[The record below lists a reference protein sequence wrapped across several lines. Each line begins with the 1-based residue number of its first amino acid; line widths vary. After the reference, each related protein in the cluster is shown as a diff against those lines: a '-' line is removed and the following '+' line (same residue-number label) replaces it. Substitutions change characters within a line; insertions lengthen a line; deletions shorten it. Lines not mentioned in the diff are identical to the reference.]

1 MFILSV
7 VYYNIFYWLYITKVV
22 YYKNKNTVLYYK
34 KNKKIFFLLLTYIDK
49 CDNIITER
57 EGKQMTILEKLA
69 IALDNDDYA
78 TIRLLLDIME
88 KEDSKND

>member
-1 MFILSV
+1 
-7 VYYNIFYWLYITKVV
+7 
-22 YYKNKNTVLYYK
+22 
-34 KNKKIFFLLLTYIDK
+34 
-49 CDNIITER
+49 
-57 EGKQMTILEKLA
+57 MTILEKLA